1 MVGDSNGWNE
11 YKQFVVQELKRS
23 NERLKGIEDRLI
35 DIERELAVLKT
46 KMYIGSAFVAVIF
59 SGLVTLMVDAVRG

>member
-1 MVGDSNGWNE
+1 MEGNGWNE

-23 NERLKGIEDRLI
+23 NDRLKGIEDRLI

-46 KMYIGSAFVAVIF
+46 KMYVGSAFVAVIF
-59 SGLVTLMVDAVRG
+59 SGVVTLMVDALRT

>member
-1 MVGDSNGWNE
+1 MEENGWNE

-23 NERLKGIEDRLI
+23 NGRLKGIEDRLI
-35 DIERELAVLKT
+35 GIEKELAVLKT

-59 SGLVTLMVDAVRG
+59 SGLVTLMIDAMRI